1 MKGNKQKGNKLQL
14 KKSAIQKPK
23 WWSVFSDVASRTR
36 SYDQERYVYLNA
48 LVEIGICLKLIVLG
62 ETIWD
67 LIHCVYLRKIR
78 SYAPAYWY
86 PVQYSIL
93 R

>member
-23 WWSVFSDVASRTR
+23 WWSVFSDVASTTR
-36 SYDQERYVYLNA
+36 SYDHERYVYLNA
-48 LVEIGICLKLIVLG
+48 LAEIGICFNSSCSRKLFG
-62 ETIWD
+62 IWFTE
-67 LIHCVYLRKIR
+67 YLRKIR

-86 PVQYSIL
+86 PVL
-93 R
+93 VHTR